1 MMKKIVNGVEIDMT
15 PEEIAE
21 IEAWRTPTL
30 EQIKEAKKIE
40 SATARYAAETS
51 GLTANGRLFLTT
63 REDVRILESAMDK
76 IRRGMIEEVAWKCGD
91 GKFIKLKANN
101 IESIEA
107 AILTHIQGCFD
118 KEALIAEAIEACSSQ
133 EELSA
138 IVITY

>member
-1 MMKKIVNGVEIDMT
+1 MT

-40 SATARYAAETS
+40 SAAARYAAETS
-51 GLTANGRLFLTT
+51 GVTVNGRLFLTT

-76 IRRGMIEEVAWKCGD
+76 IRRGLVEEVVWKCGD
-91 GKFIKLKANN
+91 GKFINLGANN
-101 IESIEA
+101 IDNIA
-107 AILTHIQGCFD
+107 AGIVEQIQGCFD
-118 KEALIAEAIEACSSQ
+118 NEDLIAETIEACSSQ

-138 IVITY
+138 IAINY

>member
-1 MMKKIVNGVEIDMT
+1 MKKIVNGVETDMT

-40 SATARYAAETS
+40 SAAARYAAETS
-51 GLTANGRLFLTT
+51 GVIVNGRLFLTT

-76 IRRGMIEEVAWKCGD
+76 IRRGLVEGVVWKCGD
-91 GKFIKLKANN
+91 GKFIKLSANN
-101 IESIEA
+101 IDNIEA